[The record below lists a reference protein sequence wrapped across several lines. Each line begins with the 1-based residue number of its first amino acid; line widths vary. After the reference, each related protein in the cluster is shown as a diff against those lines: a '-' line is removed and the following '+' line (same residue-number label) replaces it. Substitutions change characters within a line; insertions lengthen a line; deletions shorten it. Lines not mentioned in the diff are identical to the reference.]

1 MAELS
6 SGYSKGGIT
15 TPRLTFFGRPCHT
28 FCGILV
34 PQPENE
40 PGQPELEIWSPN
52 HWTTREFLLL
62 LLLSICLCEWLG
74 TEFQLWV
81 LPCHS
86 LGTGL

>member
-40 PGQPELEIWSPN
+40 PGQPGLEIWSPN